1 MHSRLAAILLA
12 ALMFVSAAVVFS
24 DSDSSDADDPTYT
37 VEGYISLNGSAL
49 ASKTVVISTSTAILG
64 QGTTDASGAYSIEIT
79 TSDVNSLFIRVV
91 YEGTAGDTD
100 EVDYIITNA
109 PDGIEPQA
117 ITGDDRTIWA
127 MDLTGFAFD
136 SGTNTYTVS
145 ESLSHA
151 IVVTGGKASVGF
163 HVVGKD
169 DKDLYAAKINL
180 YDGTKIVASGTTDYY
195 GICEFSSTI
204 SYDTYRLVIKC
215 NGYEDHE
222 STLVVN
228 EAQIYPEISLTE
240 KTAPTFL
247 GMTTYHLLMMIGV
260 TLGLALVV
268 ISYIL
273 VARNWKG
280 MEED

>member
-1 MHSRLAAILLA
+1 MHSKLAVIILA
-12 ALMFVSAAVVFS
+12 ALMVLPAAVIMA
-24 DSDSSDADDPTYT
+24 SSDGSDAADPTYT
-37 VEGYISLNGSAL
+37 VKGYISINGSAL

-64 QGTTDASGAYSIEIT
+64 QDTTDSSGAYSIEIT
-79 TSDVNSLFIRVV
+79 TSDITSLFIRVV

-100 EVDYIITNA
+100 EVNYIITNA

-117 ITGDDRTIWA
+117 VTGDDRTIWA
-127 MDLTGFAFD
+127 MDLSGFY
-136 SGTNTYTVS
+136 SEGNTYTVS
-145 ESLSHA
+145 SSLSHG
-151 IVVTGGKASVGF
+151 IVVTGGKATVGF
-163 HVVGKD
+163 HIIGKD
-169 DKDLYAAKINL
+169 SKDLYAAKISL

-215 NGYEDHE
+215 NGYEDYE

-247 GMTTYHLLMMIGV
+247 GMTTYHLLMMFGV
-260 TLGLALVV
+260 ILGLALVV
-268 ISYIL
+268 ISYVL

-280 MEED
+280 IEED